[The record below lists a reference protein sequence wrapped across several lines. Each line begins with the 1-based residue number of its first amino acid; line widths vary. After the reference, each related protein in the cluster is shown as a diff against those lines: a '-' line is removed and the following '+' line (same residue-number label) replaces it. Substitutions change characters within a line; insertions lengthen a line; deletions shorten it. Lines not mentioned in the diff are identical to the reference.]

1 MNTPYQAPPRF
12 ASNTVSMRWF
22 TPSIRWSSRGR
33 EGESRV
39 KVSKM
44 DRKIIRAIASMEGCT
59 YGKLVDLVVDDR
71 MVFISALGVCAAGIG
86 ATMVWESDEEGT

>member
-1 MNTPYQAPPRF
+1 M
-12 ASNTVSMRWF
+12 
-22 TPSIRWSSRGR
+22 
-33 EGESRV
+33 

-86 ATMVWESDEEGT
+86 ATMVWAVSYTHLTLPTKRIV